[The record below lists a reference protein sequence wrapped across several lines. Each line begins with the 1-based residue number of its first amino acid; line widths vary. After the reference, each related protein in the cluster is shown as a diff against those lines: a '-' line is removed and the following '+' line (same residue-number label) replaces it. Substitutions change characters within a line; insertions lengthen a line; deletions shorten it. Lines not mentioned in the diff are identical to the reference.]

1 MPESLSTPTSPPTT
15 TTSTCEA
22 MWNNTKH
29 AKKNGF
35 TASPYYEILWKVEP
49 SVLQKKDVY
58 CTYPSEWFLLF
69 CCPRPRLL
77 VIGSIQS
84 TVFAITFLDSVG
96 NKFASCVLPLLIRA
110 IMFVIAATWL
120 WSSSISWNRIAILT
134 ATQFCCPHGWRVR
147 WRFFGGVE
155 FTLFPLTDVSQTSTQ
170 VLTIIKEWLQHCTVC
185 VHVYIVREAT
195 LIESMF

>member
-1 MPESLSTPTSPPTT
+1 MKGGAISPA
-15 TTSTCEA
+15 E
-22 MWNNTKH
+22 K
-29 AKKNGF
+29 GR
-35 TASPYYEILWKVEP
+35 
-49 SVLQKKDVY
+49 VLHV
-58 CTYPSEWFLLF
+58 SEWFLLF

-96 NKFASCVLPLLIRA
+96 NKLASCVLLLLIRA

-147 WRFFGGVE
+147 WRFFWRCWIYLIPADRCFANLHSSV
-155 FTLFPLTDVSQTSTQ
+155 DDQ
-170 VLTIIKEWLQHCTVC
+170 WLQHCTIC